1 MSEKWDQ
8 LKVERQMQD
17 FEKSMPGS
25 TKHERKILKRALE
38 IFGGTLEWVPDDKK
52 HENTTHEQPEL
63 NTRLFAD
70 LTRVE
75 RII

>member
-1 MSEKWDQ
+1 MSFQKDQ
-8 LKVERQMQD
+8 LKVDLQMQD

-25 TKHERKILKRALE
+25 TKYERKILKRALE
-38 IFGGTLEWVPDDKK
+38 IFGGTLEWVPDDTTS
-52 HENTTHEQPEL
+52 ENTTDEQPEL

>member
-8 LKVERQMQD
+8 LKIDRQMQD
-17 FEKSMPGS
+17 FERSMPGS

-38 IFGGTLEWVPDDKK
+38 IFGGTLEMVPDDIGKQ
-52 HENTTHEQPEL
+52 NTTHDQPEL

-70 LTRVE
+70 LARVE
-75 RII
+75 RIL

>member
-17 FEKSMPGS
+17 FEKSMTGS

-38 IFGGTLEWVPDDKK
+38 IFGGTLEMVPDDIEKQ
-52 HENTTHEQPEL
+52 NTTHEQPEL
-63 NTRLFAD
+63 NSRLFAD
-70 LTRVE
+70 LARVE